1 MGGTGWQC
9 GTQRRRSRPSAWPRG
24 LALAP
29 AAAFVLAIALAAC
42 GGAGH
47 AKASST
53 ATAGA
58 AAAHSQRRPVSSGG
72 ALARAAAIASVAG
85 KPIARSSY
93 EHWLSVERALGVS
106 AAASERALGFL
117 ITSAWVQGEARSRG
131 VSASAEQ
138 VAQRLAQLERQRF
151 RSAGSLKAFLTSS
164 HESEAD
170 LRARVAIEL
179 LQARIAGEVA
189 SGLSGSQ
196 RTNALASFQQA
207 FQQRWRRR
215 TTCAP
220 AYVMEDCSE
229 YAGPPATGGAPG
241 HSASSSA
248 SVSSSGRASSGP
260 SSSSSSSSS
269 SASSGGEVTQGV
281 GGMTIASSAF
291 ESNGAIPAQYTCDGA
306 DVSPPL
312 QWRDVPAKAAALVLF
327 VIDDTTTGSASGI
340 RWVVGDISPT
350 ATGVAAGA
358 IPKGGVVGAD
368 TQGSSGYGGICP
380 AHGKTATIEF
390 VLYALSKKIPLSPGF
405 Q

>member
-196 RTNALASFQQA
+196 R
-207 FQQRWRRR
+207 RR